1 MVELVDTRHLKRRT
15 FGCKGSSPFFRTN
28 NMNKLTEIF
37 ITFIAVAIFA
47 YAISLLAQL
56 VTTVISPIA
65 AYIFV
70 IIAVVYLLWLVY
82 SD

>member
-1 MVELVDTRHLKRRT
+1 
-15 FGCKGSSPFFRTN
+15 
-28 NMNKLTEIF
+28 MNKLTEIF